1 MENHD
6 FTTEDP
12 VEPTVGGQYDLCALT
27 FAWWEYGGAPIQA
40 LGYHWES
47 YFDSGCVYQGAQEG
61 IYPTFWISAND

>member
-27 FAWWEYGGAPIQA
+27 FEIGRA
-40 LGYHWES
+40 
-47 YFDSGCVYQGAQEG
+47 SGRERV
-61 IYPTFWISAND
+61 